1 MITSFNPPDFSG
13 YRNRAL
19 IVGIAGLVLLMA
31 SVFIDLKLFFQ
42 AYLVGFTFWPGIAIG
57 SLALLMLQH
66 LTGGGWGLVIRRV
79 LEAATRTLP
88 VLALLFIPVIIGY
101 RSLYPWANADYVHA
115 HHLEDKTRL
124 FLNLKFFVIRAVVY
138 FVIWMAL
145 AF

>member
-42 AYLVGFTFWPGIAIG
+42 AYLVGFTFWTGIAIG

-88 VLALLFIPVIIGY
+88 LAVVLFIPIIIGSH
-101 RSLYPWANADYVHA
+101 SLYEWTNTEVLDEHQVV
-115 HHLEDKTRL
+115 
-124 FLNLKFFVIRAVVY
+124 KFK
-138 FVIWMAL
+138 MP
-145 AF
+145 